1 MRDKAAKEV
10 HEDLSQQVAVV
21 SNNVVSVS
29 DKKSTIDQ
37 PAIVLASNEKSK
49 FNQPV
54 VVQPE
59 VDTWELLDAVDI
71 LPKLPANLVEQFE
84 SKKWQERR
92 DVLQSVLDQL
102 KANPKL
108 DPKAQ
113 YGEIIDNLKK
123 VL

>member
-10 HEDLSQQVAVV
+10 IEELSQQVAVV
-21 SNNVVSVS
+21 GNNVVPASEE
-29 DKKSTIDQ
+29 KSTID
-37 PAIVLASNEKSK
+37 
-49 FNQPV
+49 QPV

-59 VDTWELLDAVDI
+59 IDTWELLDAVDI
-71 LPKLPANLVEQFE
+71 LPKLPANLVEQLE

-92 DVLQSVLDQL
+92 DVLQLVLDQL
-102 KANPKL
+102 KENPKL